1 MLEHVEGYEEV
12 TRAGSCLDSTGFQI
26 SGCAF
31 KHGDALCRGAA
42 CDASERAD
50 GRYVI
55 FIPMADAKPPANP
68 AEHDE
73 PRGAPVICETA
84 ASMPIAGEFII
95 AVWEGTWLNP
105 NLQLKFYHATAYPSG
120 PVWGVAY
127 RTAEGE
133 SYSIAG
139 WLPLPKLSVE

>member
-1 MLEHVEGYEEV
+1 MQGVV
-12 TRAGSCLDSTGFQI
+12 
-26 SGCAF
+26 
-31 KHGDALCRGAA
+31 

-55 FIPMADAKPPANP
+55 FIPMADAKPSANP

-73 PRGAPVICETA
+73 PRGAPVLCEPA
-84 ASMPIAGEFII
+84 ASMPRAGEFII
-95 AVWEGTWLNP
+95 AVWEGTWRNP
-105 NLQLKFYHATAYPSG
+105 KTRLKFYHATAYPSG

-139 WLPLPKLSVE
+139 WLPLPKLSAK